1 MKRLCCLIAAS
12 QALAVLMFSG
22 VMADESLTS
31 LMFVGEDISVL
42 TSASRRAESPADAPA
57 IAEVY
62 THTELKELGITT
74 LGEALSYVA
83 GIYISPAPQGSI
95 PYLRGVPDGILFL
108 YDSVPLTSDG
118 AKNMRPLDEEMSM
131 SFIKRIEVIKGP
143 ASVLWGPD
151 AFAGIVNIVP
161 FSGRDIEGVTAE
173 IATKMPSFGAR
184 ASAIAGK
191 NEGTWE
197 ALLAGSLATQKTWD
211 EGYNVVKIVG
221 ENQKPA
227 PVSERYGNGSV
238 GHSQYQECFA
248 SLSLQDKFRI
258 SGRWADGERLS
269 VMQDSV
275 SGLSWRV
282 GSQSPFNYL
291 RLEAQH
297 NLGET
302 NLKFN
307 TYYSEQTSTDKEV
320 DLPAWSTKNRIFY
333 AEGLIEQDLWRNLG
347 VLSAGVSYRHNEA
360 TGAVIT
366 RMFVLDFLREYNT
379 FFFPKVTAEDYTTEL
394 CSGFVQLRRHWD
406 AFDIWAS
413 MRVDDHSQ
421 YNVTVSHNAGMRWK
435 PSSLWQ
441 FKLVYGSAYRTPYN
455 MQLLGRYDL
464 EPERAQNFS
473 LEARYRPNA
482 QLNLSI
488 TPFWTALENHIQQ
501 DPYAGLSTLG
511 SQDIYG
517 IELAGSYKP
526 YKGLTFWANSSFFQ
540 TNGDDARYAT
550 FIKVYDNGSW
560 VDVPYEQWKVPYDTG
575 PTFLANAGVIWLPKK
590 DLSLSLAAHYNHD
603 HSFYFNKGAE
613 QEDIGR
619 RWIFDVTV
627 RFADVGVKGLDIT
640 GSVKN
645 LFDQRYE
652 TPGSAG
658 ALNGAPLAAYVGISF
673 RY

>member
-1 MKRLCCLIAAS
+1 MKRLGCLIAGL
-12 QALAVLMFSG
+12 QALAVLLSCG
-22 VMADESLTS
+22 AQADDSLTS
-31 LMFVGEDISVL
+31 LMFVGEDVSVL

-95 PYLRGVPDGILFL
+95 PYLRGIPDGILFL

-118 AKNMRPLDEEMSM
+118 AKNMRPLDEEMSI

-173 IATKMPSFGAR
+173 LAAKMPDFGTR

-197 ALLAGSLATQKTWD
+197 AFAAGSLTTQKTWD
-211 EGYNVVKIVG
+211 GDYNVVKIVG
-221 ENQKPA
+221 DDQRPT
-227 PVSERYGNGSV
+227 PVSERYGSGSV
-238 GHSQYQECFA
+238 GHSQYHEGFV
-248 SLSLQDKFRI
+248 SLSLQDKLRI

-269 VMQDSV
+269 VMKDSV

-282 GSQSPFNYL
+282 GSQSPFSYL

-297 NLGET
+297 SLGET

-320 DLPAWSTKNRIFY
+320 DLASWSTKNRILY
-333 AEGLIEQDLWRNLG
+333 AEGLIEKELWQSLG

-379 FFFPKVTAEDYTTEL
+379 FFIPKVTAEDYTTEL

-464 EPERAQNFS
+464 EPERAQNLS
-473 LEARYRPNA
+473 LEARYRPSP
-482 QLNLSI
+482 QFNLAI

-501 DPYAGLSTLG
+501 DPYAGLSSLG

-517 IELAGSYKP
+517 IEFAGSYRLCKE
-526 YKGLTFWANSSFFQ
+526 LRFWANSSFFQ
-540 TNGDDARYAT
+540 TNGDDARYTT

-560 VDVPYEQWKVPYDTG
+560 VDVPYEQWSVPYDTG
-575 PTFLANAGVIWLPKK
+575 PTLLANAGVIWQPKK
-590 DLSLSLAAHYNHD
+590 DLTLSLSAHYNHD
-603 HSFYFNKGAE
+603 HSFYFNKGAGHE
-613 QEDIGR
+613 EVGR
-619 RWIFDVTV
+619 RWIFDMTV
-627 RFADVGVKGLDIT
+627 KFADVGVKGLDMT